1 MQVIVV
7 VARRSM
13 RCGLEFSSGRDVG
26 RNFKMVVSCKRYNQ
40 RTIEAILPQDS
51 HQSIAP
57 PTDVHCLSV
66 RTVWL
71 RPSPAP
77 PTLAYLMAIG
87 YHESLSIEDTS
98 PVGMAD
104 VDSFMS
110 LLSVIGF
117 DPMG

>member
-1 MQVIVV
+1 MLFLSGKKLISP
-7 VARRSM
+7 RSLLPE
-13 RCGLEFSSGRDVG
+13 CSCCCE
-26 RNFKMVVSCKRYNQ
+26 VVSCKRYNQ
-40 RTIEAILPQDS
+40 RTIEAIQPQDS

-57 PTDVHCLSV
+57 PTDVHCLSG

-98 PVGMAD
+98 PVGMAV
-104 VDSFMS
+104 VDSFHVFIVRDRFWS
-110 LLSVIGF
+110 SGE
-117 DPMG
+117 